1 MRFDLCIDGKVYNVE
16 LGMGKVITIEVE
28 GKPYQAEIKKT
39 PKGLNVIVDKKEFLV
54 IFDESYISIDGNKHT
69 IEVRN
74 LRRGRPSWYNTNYDT
89 ENSKDGKPIHKISGG
104 EGMIHPPMPG
114 RVISIKVKQGDSV
127 RIGSPLL
134 VLEAMKMQNEIMSNI
149 DGVVREIRVSE
160 GDLVESSDVLV
171 VIGH

>member
-1 MRFDLCIDGKVYNVE
+1 MRFDLLIDGKSYNVE
-16 LGMGKVITIEVE
+16 LGIGKVITVEIE
-28 GKPYQAEIKKT
+28 GKPYQAEIKNT
-39 PKGLNVIVDKKEFLV
+39 PKGLNVIIDKKNFSVKLE
-54 IFDESYISIDGNKHT
+54 ESHISINGKKHS

-74 LRRGRPSWYNTNYDT
+74 LRRGRPSWDNTINNED
-89 ENSKDGKPIHKISGG
+89 ESKNSKPAQKISGA

-114 RVISIKVKQGDSV
+114 RIISIKVKEGDSV
-127 RIGSPLL
+127 KMGSPLI
-134 VLEAMKMQNEIMSNI
+134 VLEAMKMQNEIVSNI

>member
-1 MRFDLCIDGKVYNVE
+1 LRFDLIIDGKSYNVE
-16 LGMGKVITIEVE
+16 LGVGKVITIEIE

-39 PKGLNVIVDKKEFLV
+39 PKGLNVVVEKK
-54 IFDESYISIDGNKHT
+54 IFSIKLDESHVSVNGQKHS

-74 LRRGRPSWYNTNYDT
+74 LRRGRPSWDNTMDNED
-89 ENSKDGKPIHKISGG
+89 ESKGGKSAQKISGG

-114 RVISIKVKQGDSV
+114 RVISIKVKVGDSV
-127 RIGSPLL
+127 KMGSPLI
-134 VLEAMKMQNEIMSNI
+134 VLEAMKMQNEIVSNI
-149 DGVVREIRVSE
+149 DGFVREIRVSE